1 MPIHASEHFRE
12 TLSSNKKQESS
23 NYYGWE
29 YQVSCIASH
38 PKNVRDEHVNSIKKI
53 QPYWLYL
60 FYIKPGIELFW
71 RPATRQLSSPQQ
83 HFTSEFGMVSVWFYC
98 AIDTRKGHWVN
109 SIPWRLQSNVKL
121 IIMRSSPRSVSMAQL
136 HTLLYFHLPP
146 INGCS
151 SRDLTYLM

>member
-1 MPIHASEHFRE
+1 MSIWDIES
-12 TLSSNKKQESS
+12 LKKQFDGRQPGS
-23 NYYGWE
+23 YRHI
-29 YQVSCIASH
+29 SCIASH

-98 AIDTRKGHWVN
+98 AIDTRKEHWVN
-109 SIPWRLQSNVKL
+109 SIPWRLQSNVKLIMKL

-136 HTLLYFHLPP
+136 HTLLHFHLPP